1 MRRIN
6 RRSLFLA
13 SAASVVVVGT
23 RAAVVADVRPPHSEL
38 EKKYFDSIRNLSLDQ
53 IAYIESNPLPLPGD
67 SEHTLYCKSCYRGLT
82 GVRPV

>member
-38 EKKYFDSIRNLSLDQ
+38 EKKYFDSICNLGFGDK
-53 IAYIESNPLPLPGD
+53 AYIEANPLPLPGD
-67 SEHTLYCKSCYRGLT
+67 GPHMLYCKSCYRDLT